1 MKICI
6 CDDEKD
12 FIHNFQLLL
21 KQYSKKHKNINQF
34 NSFENEN
41 DLLSYFYSQNDIDI
55 LFLDIKFQ
63 TYSGIEI
70 AKKIRD
76 INPSVILIFLT
87 SFPEYALSGYKVK
100 AFDYLV
106 KPLSYLQLENVLDQ
120 AISEL
125 KSNEKHFLIIKD
137 SGNIFKIK
145 FPEIIYIETYNR
157 NILFHLT
164 SGSEITGHESL
175 KAYEDKL
182 DERFYRCHT
191 GYIVNMAYV
200 TSILKDCAIFN
211 SNVNVPVCRYK
222 KKKFQ
227 MLFTDFL
234 CNSIFKFQKSPE
246 RSINL
251 SGDLILY
258 ISILMK

>member
-34 NSFENEN
+34 NSFEN

-137 SGNIFKIK
+137 SGNIFKIE

-200 TSILKDCAIFN
+200 TSIQKDYAILN
-211 SNVNVPVCRYK
+211 SNVTVPVSRYK

-234 CNSIFKFQKSPE
+234 CNFIF
-246 RSINL
+246 
-251 SGDLILY
+251 
-258 ISILMK
+258 

>member
-106 KPLSYLQLENVLDQ
+106 KPLSYLQLDNVLDQ
-120 AISEL
+120 ALSEL
-125 KSNEKHFLIIKD
+125 
-137 SGNIFKIK
+137 
-145 FPEIIYIETYNR
+145 IYIETYNR

-200 TSILKDCAIFN
+200 TSIQKDCAILN
-211 SNVNVPVCRYK
+211 SNVTVPVSRYK

-234 CNSIFKFQKSPE
+234 CNSIF
-246 RSINL
+246 
-251 SGDLILY
+251 
-258 ISILMK
+258 

>member
-1 MKICI
+1 MLHIAI

-55 LFLDIKFQ
+55 LFLDIK
-63 TYSGIEI
+63 
-70 AKKIRD
+70 
-76 INPSVILIFLT
+76 
-87 SFPEYALSGYKVK
+87 SGYKVK

-200 TSILKDCAIFN
+200 TSIQKDCAILN
-211 SNVNVPVCRYK
+211 SNVTVPVSRYK

-234 CNSIFKFQKSPE
+234 CNSIF
-246 RSINL
+246 
-251 SGDLILY
+251 
-258 ISILMK
+258 

>member
-125 KSNEKHFLIIKD
+125 KSN
-137 SGNIFKIK
+137 
-145 FPEIIYIETYNR
+145 YNR

-200 TSILKDCAIFN
+200 TSIQKDCAILN
-211 SNVNVPVCRYK
+211 SNVTVPVSRYK

-234 CNSIFKFQKSPE
+234 CNSIF
-246 RSINL
+246 
-251 SGDLILY
+251 
-258 ISILMK
+258 

>member
-34 NSFENEN
+34 NSFENE
-41 DLLSYFYSQNDIDI
+41 
-55 LFLDIKFQ
+55 
-63 TYSGIEI
+63 
-70 AKKIRD
+70 
-76 INPSVILIFLT
+76 
-87 SFPEYALSGYKVK
+87 
-100 AFDYLV
+100 
-106 KPLSYLQLENVLDQ
+106 
-120 AISEL
+120 
-125 KSNEKHFLIIKD
+125 
-137 SGNIFKIK
+137 
-145 FPEIIYIETYNR
+145 YIETYNR

-200 TSILKDCAIFN
+200 TSIQKDCAILN
-211 SNVNVPVCRYK
+211 SNVTVPVSRYK

-234 CNSIFKFQKSPE
+234 CNSIF
-246 RSINL
+246 
-251 SGDLILY
+251 
-258 ISILMK
+258 

>member
-1 MKICI
+1 MNICI

-12 FIHNFQLLL
+12 FIHSFQLLL
-21 KQYSKKHKNINQF
+21 KQYSNNHKNISRF
-34 NSFENEN
+34 NFFENEY
-41 DLLSYFYSQNDIDI
+41 DLLSYFDSQNDIDI

-63 TYSGIEI
+63 TYNGIEI

-87 SFPEYALSGYKVK
+87 AFPEYALSGYKVK

-106 KPLSYLQLENVLDQ
+106 KPLSYSQLENVLDR
-120 AISEL
+120 AILEL
-125 KSNEKHFLIIKD
+125 ESDENHFLVVKD

-145 FPEIIYIETYNR
+145 FSEIVYLETYNR

-175 KAYEDKL
+175 KTYENEL

-191 GYIVNMAYV
+191 GYIVNMEYV
-200 TSILKDCAIFN
+200 TSIQKDCAVLN
-211 SNVNVPVCRYK
+211 SNITIPVSRYK

-234 CNSIFKFQKSPE
+234 CNSIF
-246 RSINL
+246 
-251 SGDLILY
+251 
-258 ISILMK
+258 

>member
-1 MKICI
+1 M
-6 CDDEKD
+6 
-12 FIHNFQLLL
+12 
-21 KQYSKKHKNINQF
+21 
-34 NSFENEN
+34 
-41 DLLSYFYSQNDIDI
+41 
-55 LFLDIKFQ
+55 
-63 TYSGIEI
+63 
-70 AKKIRD
+70 
-76 INPSVILIFLT
+76 
-87 SFPEYALSGYKVK
+87 PEYALSGNKKK

-137 SGNIFKIK
+137 SGNIFKIE

-191 GYIVNMAYV
+191 GYIVNMADV
-200 TSILKDCAIFN
+200 TSIQKDCAILN
-211 SNVNVPVCRYK
+211 SNVTVPVSRYK

-234 CNSIFKFQKSPE
+234 CNSIF
-246 RSINL
+246 
-251 SGDLILY
+251 
-258 ISILMK
+258 

>member
-1 MKICI
+1 M
-6 CDDEKD
+6 
-12 FIHNFQLLL
+12 
-21 KQYSKKHKNINQF
+21 
-34 NSFENEN
+34 
-41 DLLSYFYSQNDIDI
+41 
-55 LFLDIKFQ
+55 
-63 TYSGIEI
+63 
-70 AKKIRD
+70 
-76 INPSVILIFLT
+76 
-87 SFPEYALSGYKVK
+87 
-100 AFDYLV
+100 
-106 KPLSYLQLENVLDQ
+106 DQ

-200 TSILKDCAIFN
+200 TSIQKDCAILN
-211 SNVNVPVCRYK
+211 SNVTVPVSRYK

-234 CNSIFKFQKSPE
+234 CNSIFNFKNPLKGRSTFQGSHTLHIYTYE
-246 RSINL
+246 I
-251 SGDLILY
+251 
-258 ISILMK
+258 ISNSTLPYNICPKHPHP

>member
-34 NSFENEN
+34 NSFEN

-200 TSILKDCAIFN
+200 TSIQKDYAILN
-211 SNVNVPVCRYK
+211 SNVTVPVSRYK

-234 CNSIFKFQKSPE
+234 CNFIF
-246 RSINL
+246 
-251 SGDLILY
+251 
-258 ISILMK
+258 

>member
-34 NSFENEN
+34 NSFEN
-41 DLLSYFYSQNDIDI
+41 DLLSYFYSQNNIDI

-70 AKKIRD
+70 AKKIRG

-200 TSILKDCAIFN
+200 TSIQKDCAILN
-211 SNVNVPVCRYK
+211 SNVTVPVSRYK

-234 CNSIFKFQKSPE
+234 CNSFF
-246 RSINL
+246 
-251 SGDLILY
+251 
-258 ISILMK
+258 

>member
-63 TYSGIEI
+63 TYS
-70 AKKIRD
+70 

-200 TSILKDCAIFN
+200 TSIQKDCAILN
-211 SNVNVPVCRYK
+211 SNVTVPVSRYK

-234 CNSIFKFQKSPE
+234 CNSIF
-246 RSINL
+246 
-251 SGDLILY
+251 
-258 ISILMK
+258 